1 MQSFGNFKP
10 SANVDLASIAAQY
23 HPIAAILEKLM
34 PFDEQESQDI
44 AQIFSLMQEHKTIQ
58 PTLFERA
65 CEHAHFTASAFVAN
79 PRTKQA
85 LLHKH
90 KKFGNWLQFGGHAD
104 GEQDLRAVAL
114 KEAEEESGLSDL
126 VFVQELPFDISVH
139 GISARDGIAEHLHLD
154 IRYLLTTQTTE
165 VPTPVDSQES
175 QELAFFPFE
184 HFSLAQDEKQA
195 RAQTDGPLRHDVW
208 RMFEK
213 VKILSTSD

>member
-1 MQSFGNFKP
+1 M
-10 SANVDLASIAAQY
+10 VDDQLLTLPEHY
-23 HPIAAILEKLM
+23 RPIATLL
-34 PFDEQESQDI
+34 
-44 AQIFSLMQEHKTIQ
+44 AQISPTDDAEAKDIETINRLMLEHLDAR

-65 CEHAHFTASAFVAN
+65 CEHAHFTASAFVIN
-79 PRTKQA
+79 PHTRKA

-139 GISARDGIAEHLHLD
+139 TISARDGIAEHLHLD

-165 VPTPVDSQES
+165 VPTPADSQES
-175 QELAFFPFE
+175 QELAFFPLEYFE
-184 HFSLAQDEKQA
+184 SGGATAQ
-195 RAQTDGPLRHDVW
+195 GPQRHDVQ

-213 VKILSTSD
+213 VRVV